1 MITMEQILNIIVLD
15 YSAGTVTIYRN
26 VEFDEPTEMESW
38 LEAHTVHNMNNCH
51 YMSIEGEIE
60 IVEGEL

>member
-1 MITMEQILNIIVLD
+1 MKQTLNIIVLD

-38 LEAHTVHNMNNCH
+38 LEAHTVHHMKNCH
-51 YMSIEGEIE
+51 FMCTENEIE
-60 IVEGEL
+60 IQEGEL